1 MKVTLWIADIMAEF
15 IKSCED
21 KIGTEY
27 EIDLWGWDNIE
38 FERTDAWL
46 HMWRNNKDGWACGM
60 WMWKTEI
67 NKIKEVL
74 LDRIWVYED
83 EIE

>member
-27 EIDLWGWDNIE
+27 EIDLWCGDNIE

-46 HMWRNNKDGWACGM
+46 HMWKNDNDGWACGM
-60 WMWKTEI
+60 WMWKAEI
-67 NKIKEVL
+67 NEIKEVL

>member
-21 KIGTEY
+21 KIWTEY
-27 EIDLWGWDNIE
+27 EIDLWCGDNIE

-46 HMWRNNKDGWACGM
+46 HMWRNDSDGWARGM
-60 WMWKTEI
+60 WMWKAEI
-67 NKIKEVL
+67 NEIKEVL